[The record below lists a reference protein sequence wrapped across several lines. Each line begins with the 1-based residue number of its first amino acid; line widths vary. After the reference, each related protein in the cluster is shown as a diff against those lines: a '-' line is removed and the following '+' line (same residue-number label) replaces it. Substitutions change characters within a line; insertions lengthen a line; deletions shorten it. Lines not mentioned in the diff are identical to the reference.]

1 MGFSRNMARHFRSFI
16 SGLGLAVVTAASAVA
31 PAAAAQLERE
41 LANLLYDHPQIRS
54 ALKSVESARREITK
68 TKSGYYPTVSATTE
82 TGHELIDSPTERN
95 STDGQDGKPSSRT
108 PYATSLT
115 VTQNL
120 FNGFL
125 TDSQTRTARLNKEIS
140 QFNLETTKQNTLFA
154 GANTYIDVLRQQRL
168 VELSRENEATIQR
181 QLNLEDERVQRGSGV
196 AVDVL
201 QAKSRL
207 QIAKER
213 RVNFE
218 GALADA
224 ASRYI
229 QTFGHAPNIDAM
241 TDPVPP
247 VEMIPSTLDRAVEI
261 AVIENP
267 AASSAITSIEVARQQ
282 RRTVMSELAPTVDLE
297 GQDNYEKHSGATIGT
312 RRDYSLMV
320 TANWDL
326 FSGFSTRESL
336 SQATFDYRASQDNRD
351 DTARRVIEQTRLAWQ
366 ALLTARERLG
376 LLENAVN
383 IASEV
388 FESRKRLRE
397 AGKETVI
404 NVLDAENEVSNAQI
418 NYTSAAYDERLA
430 VYQLLRAMGRLN
442 IANLGLEPS

>member
-1 MGFSRNMARHFRSFI
+1 MARFNRPFMGVLS
-16 SGLGLAVVTAASAVA
+16 VVGFWLIIIFAAPLS
-31 PAAAAQLERE
+31 AAQLESE

-54 ALKSVESARREITK
+54 ALKSVESARKEISK
-68 TKSGYYPTVSATTE
+68 TKAGYYPTVSATAE
-82 TGHELIDSPTERN
+82 TGHQLIDSPAERN
-95 STDGQDGKPSSRT
+95 STDGQGGKPSSRT
-108 PYATSLT
+108 PQSTTFT
-115 VTQNL
+115 VTHNV

-125 TDSQTRTARLNKEIS
+125 TNSQVRSARLNKEVS
-140 QFNLETTKQNTLFA
+140 FYNLETTKQNTLFA
-154 GANTYIDVLRQQRL
+154 GANAYIDVLRQQRL

-213 RVNFE
+213 RVSFE
-218 GALADA
+218 GALQDA
-224 ASRYI
+224 ISRYI
-229 QTFGHAPNIDAM
+229 QTFGHAPDMDAM
-241 TDPVPP
+241 MDPVPP
-247 VEMIPSTLDRAVEI
+247 VEMVPSTLDRAVEI
-261 AVIENP
+261 AIVENP
-267 AASSAITSIEVARQQ
+267 ASTSAVTNIEVARE
-282 RRTVMSELAPTVDLE
+282 RRRSVLSELAPTVDLE
-297 GQDNYEKHSGATIGT
+297 GQFNFEKHADSTIGV
-312 RRDYSLMV
+312 RRDYSLML

-326 FSGFSTRESL
+326 FTGFSTRESL
-336 SQATFDYRASQDNRD
+336 SQATYDYRASQDNRD
-351 DTARRVIEQTRLAWQ
+351 DTSRRVIEQTRLAWQ
-366 ALLTARERLG
+366 ALLTARSRLG

-404 NVLDAENEVSNAQI
+404 NVLDAENEVANAQI

-430 VYQLLRAMGRLN
+430 VYQLLRSMGRLN
-442 IANLGLEPS
+442 IANLGLDTG

>member
-1 MGFSRNMARHFRSFI
+1 MRFFRPFAGI
-16 SGLGLAVVTAASAVA
+16 VFVGVILLCGTVAVPAI
-31 PAAAAQLERE
+31 AAALESE
-41 LANLLYDHPQIRS
+41 LLQLLYDHPQIRS
-54 ALKSVESARREITK
+54 AMKSLESARKEVSK
-68 TKSGYYPTVSATTE
+68 TKASYYPTVSASAE
-82 TGHELIDSPTERN
+82 TGQQLIDSPAERS
-95 STDGQDGKPSSRT
+95 STDGQEGKESSRT
-108 PYATSLT
+108 PQSTTFT
-115 VTQNL
+115 VSQNL

-125 TDSQTRTARLNKEIS
+125 TDSQVRTARLNKQVS
-140 QFNLETTKQNTLFA
+140 LFTLETTKQNTLFA
-154 GANTYIDVLRQQRL
+154 GANAYIDVLRQQRL

-218 GALADA
+218 GALQDA
-224 ASRYI
+224 ISRYI
-229 QTFGHAPNIDAM
+229 QTYGHAPNIDAM
-241 TDPVPP
+241 MDPVPP
-247 VEMIPSTLDRAVEI
+247 VEMIPSTLERTVEI
-261 AVIENP
+261 AIIENP
-267 AASSAITSIEVARQQ
+267 TATSAMTNIEVAREK
-282 RRTVMSELAPTVDLE
+282 RRAVFSEMAPTVDLE
-297 GQDNYEKHSGATIGT
+297 GQFNFEKHADATIGV
-312 RRDYSLMV
+312 RRDYSLMLK
-320 TANWDL
+320 ASWDL
-326 FSGFSTRESL
+326 FTGFSTRESL
-336 SQATFDYRASQDNRD
+336 SQATYDYRASQDNRD
-351 DTARRVIEQTRLAWQ
+351 DATRRVIEQVRLAWQ
-366 ALLTARERLG
+366 ALLTARARLG

-442 IANLGLEPS
+442 VANLGLEMGG